1 MSVVY
6 GRIEHKKVR
15 KRVMEFRLG
24 ICLFLAIKT
33 KKQNTKKAN
42 KRGIYLYVDESNW
55 IINRDLVWKF
65 INKRFIHIHLA
76 KVLVLKLGLLGLEI
90 NNWIRATEYRKLNKI
105 SKKSTS
111 LTKTHGWGTVSIE
124 FVVWMD
130 SM

>member
-1 MSVVY
+1 M
-6 GRIEHKKVR
+6 K
-15 KRVMEFRLG
+15 FRLG

-76 KVLVLKLGLLGLEI
+76 KVLVLKLSLLGLEI
-90 NNWIRATEYRKLNKI
+90 NN
-105 SKKSTS
+105 
-111 LTKTHGWGTVSIE
+111 
-124 FVVWMD
+124 
-130 SM
+130 